1 MSKYTHLREDT
12 GVKEYGCVGEMWPR
26 DPHTG
31 RSQPELRWLYPPPP
45 KAEPQTEPGTRWEAR
60 GAGLPA
66 GALSTR
72 VACLA
77 RVERERSWVPPSRA
91 QVPARR
97 CLPKG
102 TMMGQVIL

>member
-1 MSKYTHLREDT
+1 MAVL
-12 GVKEYGCVGEMWPR
+12 
-26 DPHTG
+26 G
-31 RSQPELRWLYPPPP
+31 RLGPGAQHKSSVQPELRWLFPSSPL
-45 KAEPQTEPGTRWEAR
+45 AEPQTETGTGREAR
-60 GAGLPA
+60 GDGLPA

>member
-1 MSKYTHLREDT
+1 MVVLGTCHP
-12 GVKEYGCVGEMWPR
+12 GVQ
-26 DPHTG
+26 HTG

-45 KAEPQTEPGTRWEAR
+45 QAEPQTEPGTRREAR

-66 GALSTR
+66 RALSTR

-77 RVERERSWVPPSRA
+77 RVQRERSWVPPSRA